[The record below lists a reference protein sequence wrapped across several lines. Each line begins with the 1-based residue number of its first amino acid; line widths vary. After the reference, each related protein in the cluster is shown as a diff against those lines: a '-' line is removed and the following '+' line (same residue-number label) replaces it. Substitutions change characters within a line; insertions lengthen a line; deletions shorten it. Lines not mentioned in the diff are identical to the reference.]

1 MVDIDELVQYL
12 FSKGF
17 NCDKSFIDDSNF
29 ISVKLTISGK
39 AVELIHLL
47 TDEITGLP
55 VFSLSPPND
64 SGQLAHVSIFDF
76 NGLDLGHICVND
88 RDSVSV
94 NFSMPLLAIEESL
107 RRHIDILTKGI
118 TNPEWNR
125 HELLREFSS
134 NWLGVCDLNS
144 KQILLTSASGKL
156 EEINV
161 LRSLANCD
169 YGVNSFHLAQTK
181 DNDLSAIASLHW
193 NNNTIKRPVAGKAI
207 ILPLIDVEPAPLKKE
222 DLKTWYLNALLNI
235 KAEDKKLISEQYG
248 RWSGREYWVI
258 FNAEVPSGKVW
269 FCLHLQA
276 KQKHP
281 LPLMAKQLEHWQI
294 KAIPLRLFNKENVLP
309 RGGANLDL
317 AYRRV
322 ALIGAGSVGGEI
334 AHKLSSAGIQNLDIF
349 DSDYYSLDNLY
360 RHILPEEFLGL
371 AKSQG
376 LGWQLQR
383 QFLWSK
389 AKGSPRKLLDLRKR
403 QELLSYDLIIIA
415 IGSPTHERLF
425 KEYLIENEVH
435 VPVIN
440 TWLEGF
446 GVGGHA
452 TLDIPTSKGCLLCAY
467 VCQETLVR
475 GLNSNLNFIE
485 SNQNVTINLAGCGEQ
500 FISYG
505 ALCSAQTAIMASDLA
520 IKFLE
525 EKIMTSSKVSWK
537 GSDYDAN
544 DNNIQLTHR
553 YHQFSDSL
561 QIKPLHDED
570 CDACS

>member
-1 MVDIDELVQYL
+1 MVDIDELVQHL
-12 FSKGF
+12 CDKGF
-17 NCDKSFIDDSNF
+17 NCQKSTIDEF
-29 ISVKLTISGK
+29 KIISVKLEITDKPI
-39 AVELIHLL
+39 ELIHFLS
-47 TDEITGLP
+47 DEITGLP
-55 VFSLSPPND
+55 VFNLTSPND
-64 SGQLAHVSIFDF
+64 YGQLAHVSIFDF
-76 NGLDLGHICVND
+76 NGLDLGCICVND

-94 NFSMPLLAIEESL
+94 NFAMPLLAIEESL
-107 RRHIDILTKGI
+107 NRHVAILTSAI
-118 TNPEWNR
+118 TLPEWNR

-134 NWLGVCDLNS
+134 NWLGVCDVKS

-156 EEINV
+156 EEVNV

-169 YGVNSFHLAQTK
+169 YGVNSYHLAQTK
-181 DNDLSAIASLHW
+181 DSDLSAIARLHW
-193 NNNTIKRPVAGKAI
+193 NTNKVDRPIAGKAI
-207 ILPLIDVEPAPLKKE
+207 ILPLIAVDPAPLKKE
-222 DLKTWYLNALLNI
+222 DLKSWYLSTLLNVKNDDNNI
-235 KAEDKKLISEQYG
+235 LNEQYG
-248 RWSGREYWVI
+248 RWSSREYWVI
-258 FNAEVPSGKVW
+258 FNVEVPSGKTW
-269 FCLHLQA
+269 FCLHFQSD
-276 KQKHP
+276 KKHS
-281 LPLMAKQLEHWQI
+281 LPLTSEQMQHWEI

-334 AHKLSSAGIQNLDIF
+334 AHKLSSAGIQHLDIF
-349 DSDYYSLDNLY
+349 DSDFYSIDNLY

-371 AKSQG
+371 TKAHG

-383 QFLWSK
+383 QFLWSQ
-389 AKGSPRKLLDLRKR
+389 AKGSRRKLLDLRKR

-425 KEYLIENEVH
+425 KEYLIENEVD

-452 TLDIPTSKGCLLCAY
+452 TLDIPDTKGCLLCSY
-467 VCQETLVR
+467 ICQETLAR

-485 SNQNVTINLAGCGEQ
+485 ANQNVTINLAGCGEQ

-505 ALCSAQTAIMASDLA
+505 AICSAQTAIMASDLA

-525 EKIMTSSKVSWK
+525 DKITTSSKVSWK
-537 GSDYDAN
+537 GSDYDAK

-553 YHQFSDSL
+553 YYQFSESL
-561 QIKPLHDED
+561 QLKPLHDED
-570 CDACS
+570 CDVCR

>member
-1 MVDIDELVQYL
+1 MADIDSIVQYL
-12 FSKGF
+12 LEKGF
-17 NCDKSFIDDSNF
+17 NCQKSPIDLF
-29 ISVKLTISGK
+29 KIISVKLTISSK
-39 AVELIHLL
+39 PVELIHFL

-55 VFSLSPPND
+55 IFSLSSPTEY
-64 SGQLAHVSIFDF
+64 GQLAHVSINKFMGYEF
-76 NGLDLGHICVND
+76 GSICVND

-107 RRHIDILTKGI
+107 NRHIAILTKSI
-118 TNPEWNR
+118 TDPEWNR
-125 HELLREFSS
+125 QELLREFSS
-134 NWLGVCDLNS
+134 NWLGVCDIKS

-156 EEINV
+156 EEVDV

-169 YGVNSFHLAQTK
+169 YGVNSYHLAQTK
-181 DNDLSAIASLHW
+181 DSDLSVIARLHW
-193 NNNTIKRPVAGKAI
+193 NTNKADRPIAGKAI

-222 DLKTWYLNALLNI
+222 DLKRWYLSALLNV
-235 KAEDKKLISEQYG
+235 KNEDKKILNEQYG
-248 RWSGREYWVI
+248 RWSSREYWII
-258 FNAEVPSGKVW
+258 FNVEVPSGKTW
-269 FCLHLQA
+269 FCLHFQA
-276 KQKHP
+276 KQKHQ
-281 LPLMAKQLEHWQI
+281 LPLTAKQLERWKV

-334 AHKLSSAGIQNLDIF
+334 AHKLSSAGIQHLDIF
-349 DSDYYSLDNLY
+349 DSDFYSIDNLY

-371 AKSQG
+371 TKAHG

-383 QFLWSK
+383 QFLWSQ
-389 AKGSPRKLLDLRKR
+389 AKGSCRKLLDLRKR

-425 KEYLIENEVH
+425 KEYLIQNEVD

-452 TLDIPTSKGCLLCAY
+452 TLDIPDTEGCLLCSY
-467 VCQETLVR
+467 VCQETLAR

-485 SNQNVTINLAGCGEQ
+485 ANQNVTTNLAGCGEQ

-505 ALCSAQTAIMASDLA
+505 AMCSAQTAIMASDLA

-525 EKIMTSSKVSWK
+525 EKLTTSSKVSWK

-544 DNNIQLTHR
+544 DNNIKLTHR
-553 YHQFSDSL
+553 YYQFSESL
-561 QIKPLHDED
+561 QIKPLHDKD

>member
-1 MVDIDELVQYL
+1 MVDIDELVKYL
-12 FSKGF
+12 CNKGF
-17 NCDKSFIDDSNF
+17 NCQKSPIDLF
-29 ISVKLTISGK
+29 KIISVKLTISGK
-39 AVELIHLL
+39 SIELIHLL

-55 VFSLSPPND
+55 VFSLSSPND

-76 NGLDLGHICVND
+76 NGLDLGYICVND

-118 TNPEWNR
+118 TDPEWNR

-134 NWLGVCDLNS
+134 NWLGVCDLKN
-144 KQILLTSASGKL
+144 KRILLTSASGKL

-161 LRSLANCD
+161 LRSLPNSNH
-169 YGVNSFHLAQTK
+169 GVNSYHLAQTQ
-181 DNDLSAIASLHW
+181 DSELSEIASLYW
-193 NNNTIKRPVAGKAI
+193 NNNTSKRAKAGKAI
-207 ILPLIDVEPAPLKKE
+207 IIPLMNVEPAPLNKE
-222 DLKTWYLNALLNI
+222 ELKSWYLNALISVKPENKKRLN
-235 KAEDKKLISEQYG
+235 EQYG
-248 RWSGREYWVI
+248 CWSSREYWII
-258 FNAEVPSGKVW
+258 FNVDVPSGKTW
-269 FCLHLQA
+269 FCLHFQA
-276 KQKHP
+276 EKKHS
-281 LPLMAKQLEHWQI
+281 LPMTAEQMQHWKI

-334 AHKLSSAGIQNLDIF
+334 AHKLSSAGIEKLDIF
-349 DSDYYSLDNLY
+349 DKDYYSIDNLY
-360 RHILPEEFLGL
+360 RHILPEEFLEIP
-371 AKSQG
+371 KSYG
-376 LGWQLQR
+376 LGFQLQR

-389 AKGSPRKLLDLRKR
+389 AKGIFEKLLSLRNR
-403 QELLSYDLIIIA
+403 QKLMSYDLIIIA

-425 KEYLIENEVH
+425 KEYLIENEID

-452 TLDIPTSKGCLLCAY
+452 TLDIPDANGCLLCAY
-467 VCQETLVR
+467 VCQETLAR

-485 SNQNVTINLAGCGEQ
+485 ANQNVTINLAGCGEQ

-505 ALCSAQTAIMASDLA
+505 AICSAQTALIASDLA
-520 IKFLE
+520 IKYLE
-525 EKIMTSSKVSWK
+525 EKITTSSKVSWK

-561 QIKPLHDED
+561 QITSLHDED

>member
-1 MVDIDELVQYL
+1 MVDIDELVEHL
-12 FSKGF
+12 CSRDF
-17 NCDKSFIDDSNF
+17 NCQKSPINLFKI

-39 AVELIHLL
+39 PIELIHLL

-55 VFSLSPPND
+55 VFSLFSPND

-76 NGLDLGHICVND
+76 NGLDLGSICVND

-118 TNPEWNR
+118 TDPEWNR

-134 NWLGVCDLNS
+134 NWLGVCDLKN
-144 KQILLTSASGKL
+144 KRMLLTSASGKL
-156 EEINV
+156 EEIDV
-161 LRSLANCD
+161 LRPLPNNNH
-169 YGVNSFHLAQTK
+169 GVNSYHLAQSQ
-181 DNDLSAIASLHW
+181 DSDLSAIASLHW
-193 NNNTIKRPVAGKAI
+193 NNNKSKRTLAGKAI
-207 ILPLIDVEPAPLKKE
+207 IIPLIAVEPAPLTKE
-222 DLKTWYLNALLNI
+222 ELKNWYLNTLINIEPENKQLLN
-235 KAEDKKLISEQYG
+235 EQYG
-248 RWSGREYWVI
+248 RWSSREYWII
-258 FNAEVPSGKVW
+258 FNVDVPSGKTW
-269 FCLHLQA
+269 FCLHFQA
-276 KQKHP
+276 NKKHS
-281 LPLMAKQLEHWQI
+281 LPLTTEQMKHWKI

-317 AYRRV
+317 SYRRV

-334 AHKLSSAGIQNLDIF
+334 AQKLSSAGIQNLDIF
-349 DSDYYSLDNLY
+349 DPDYYSIDNLY
-360 RHILPEEFLGL
+360 RHVLPEEFLEL
-371 AKSQG
+371 SKAHG

-389 AKGSPRKLLDLRKR
+389 AKGSSRKLLSLRNR
-403 QELLSYDLIIIA
+403 QELMSYDLIIVA

-425 KEYLIENEVH
+425 KEYLIENDVD

-452 TLDIPTSKGCLLCAY
+452 TLDIPASKGCLLCAY
-467 VCQETLVR
+467 VCQETLAR

-485 SNQNVTINLAGCGEQ
+485 ANQNVTINLAGCGEQ

-505 ALCSAQTAIMASDLA
+505 ALCSAQTGIMASDLA

-525 EKIMTSSKVSWK
+525 EKIITSSKVSWK

-544 DNNIQLTHR
+544 DNSIQLTHR